1 MKRITIFSLVIL
13 AAAAAAGQCKLDA
26 RSQTRLETWRAH
38 KAAGLT
44 TAPGDAKATEISSF
58 GDIVSALV
66 ALHSHADATLLA
78 EAGYEVEDMFGSV
91 AMVSVRLDDIDN
103 LIGEEC
109 VIALSF
115 GGMKEPTMN
124 AARTSARADAVISG
138 TDADLNRAYTGKG
151 VMVGLHDSGLDPNHI
166 NFMDADGNSRVTGV
180 RVVTGPRAGC
190 TDYETPTEIATFRTE
205 NTGTTHGTHVLG
217 IMTGSYSGPGR
228 FCADEPMA
236 DGDIPFHGVAPE
248 ASIAIAC
255 GDLYDSC
262 ILKGVE
268 YVIEKAR
275 ENNMPAV
282 INLSLGT
289 TNGPH
294 DGSDEFC
301 RSLAAL
307 GEDAIILLSAGNDG
321 NIPMSLHKTFTT
333 DDTALKTFFA
343 PYNTKASGNAVNT
356 SDVYNGDISIYASDG
371 RPFRFSLAVVNINS
385 LIPMVVSSVEINE
398 STGGVKTYI
407 GGSESSDAYL
417 HLDKFDSATSPKSYL
432 TLSSNV
438 SPVSGKYSLTIDH
451 HLSMADTNPAY
462 ALAIII
468 EGEPG
473 QTLSF
478 YANVASSTP
487 SGVRSTFT
495 DRGYDGWENGTCN
508 GSISSMACGDNVI
521 VVGAYTTRSRWY
533 NASGTLNSYGY
544 GLEDIA
550 PFSSYGTL
558 DDGTSLPHIT
568 APGSQIVSSIS
579 KYYSRL
585 NEDALQG
592 IVSTPQRDY
601 HWETLQGTSMSC
613 PFAAGAV
620 ALWLQADPTL
630 TVDEV
635 TDIIRQTAIRDDYVE
650 NGDPAQWGAGKLDV
664 LAGIKEVLRRSAGI
678 GSIFADDE
686 KAVVIRRTADSVYD
700 IYMAGADRVRAT
712 LYNIAGAVTATAEG
726 SAGQLTLDASVAAPG
741 VYLLAIDSPASRIT
755 RKIVV
760 R

>member
-1 MKRITIFSLVIL
+1 MKRIIIFSLIIL
-13 AAAAAAGQCKLDA
+13 TAASAGAQCKLDA
-26 RSQTRLETWRAH
+26 DSQTRLETWRAN
-38 KAAGLT
+38 KTADMT
-44 TAPGDAKATEISSF
+44 TAPGYATATEISSI
-58 GDIVSALV
+58 DDTVSALV
-66 ALHSHADATLLA
+66 ALRSPADAALLA
-78 EAGYEVEDMFGSV
+78 EAGYEIEDMFGSV
-91 AMVSVRLDDIDN
+91 AMVSVRLNDIDS
-103 LIGEEC
+103 LISKAC
-109 VIALSF
+109 VTGLSF
-115 GGMKEPTMN
+115 GGMKKPTMN
-124 AARTSARADAVISG
+124 AARASANADAVISG

-180 RVVTGPRAGC
+180 RVATGSHAVC
-190 TDYETPTEIATFRTE
+190 TDYETPSEIASFSTE
-205 NTGTTHGTHVLG
+205 NTGMTHGTHVLG

-228 FCADEPMA
+228 FCTDEPMD

-255 GDLYDSC
+255 GDLYDGC

-282 INLSLGT
+282 INLSLGDT
-289 TNGPH
+289 EGPH

-321 NIPMSLHKTFTT
+321 NKPMSLHKTFTT
-333 DDTALKTFFA
+333 GDTGLKTFFA
-343 PYNTKASGNAVNT
+343 PYNTKATGNAVNT
-356 SDVYNGDISIYASDG
+356 SNAYNGAISIYASDG
-371 RPFRFSLAVVNINS
+371 RPFRFSLAVVNIS
-385 LIPMVVSSVEINE
+385 RLIPSIVSSVEINE

-407 GGSESSDAYL
+407 GGSESSDTYL
-417 HLDKFDSATSPKSYL
+417 HPDKFDNAASSKSYL

-451 HLSMADTNPAY
+451 HLSMTDANPAY

-478 YANVASSTP
+478 YANIASSTP
-487 SGVRSTFT
+487 TGVYSTFT
-495 DRGYDGWENGTCN
+495 DRGFDGWENGTCN

-521 VVGAYTTRSRWY
+521 VVGAYTTRAQWY
-533 NASGTLNSYGY
+533 NASGTLRTYDY
-544 GLEDIA
+544 RLEDIA

-585 NEDALQG
+585 NEDDVQG
-592 IVSTPQRDY
+592 IVSTPRRDY
-601 HWETLQGTSMSC
+601 HWETMQGTSMSC

-635 TDIIRQTAIRDDYVE
+635 TDIMKQTAIRDEYVKG
-650 NGDPAQWGAGKLDV
+650 GDPVQWGAGKLDV
-664 LAGIKEVLRRSAGI
+664 LAGIKEVLRRMAGI

-686 KAVVIRRTADSVYD
+686 KAVVIRRTADNTYN
-700 IYMAGADRVRAT
+700 IYMAGAGSIRAT
-712 LYNIAGAVTATAEG
+712 LYSLAGTVTASAEG
-726 SAGQLTLDASVAAPG
+726 TAGELALDASAAAPG
-741 VYLLAIDSPASRIT
+741 VYLLAIDSTSSRIT

-760 R
+760 K